1 MKRLEQN
8 NSGQRSTILEIRTNK
23 QKRTNLYRSRI
34 GEAWEQRK
42 KKIKKKENQFNLIQ
56 SRFESKMKI
65 KKTTNFSME
74 KKRCLNACNS
84 VKKMADSVA
93 NSNLEN

>member
-23 QKRTNLYRSRI
+23 QKRTNLYRSQI

-42 KKIKKKENQFNLIQ
+42 KKKKENQFNLIQ

-74 KKRCLNACNS
+74 KS
-84 VKKMADSVA
+84 DV
-93 NSNLEN
+93 